1 MSLRF
6 LSRFG
11 RQCLAVS
18 GVKRLPLRVF
28 SWEMWAQT
36 SRCIN
41 FHCFLLLVG
50 QDLCPL
56 IPIRHQS
63 ESANSEL
70 RSPLHPVGSLQGETP
85 RCPVEVYGN
94 QRPGPSCLTGEDQQN
109 PPGEVPGIPWKSMEY
124 MYKNS
129 GLKDLP
135 IRFISTLKNGRHRPF
150 N

>member
-1 MSLRF
+1 MRACRCAFSLG
-6 LSRFG
+6 LGGSVW
-11 RQCLAVS
+11 QCLES
-18 GVKRLPLRVF
+18 KDCLYVF
-28 SWEMWAQT
+28 LVG
-36 SRCIN
+36 RCGPKHLDVLT
-41 FHCFLLLVG
+41 FTASFG

-63 ESANSEL
+63 ESADSEL

-124 MYKNS
+124 MYKTV
-129 GLKDLP
+129 G
-135 IRFISTLKNGRHRPF
+135 
-150 N
+150 